1 MENLFKLENRRENPS
16 LFVNA
21 LLRRIV
27 SDKMLFCT
35 WKLFDIVFVSFQP
48 PLLGYGCLK
57 MVNRTKAERLPLW
70 DLT

>member
-1 MENLFKLENRRENPS
+1 MGTLFKLKNRRENSS
-16 LFVNA
+16 LFVYA
-21 LLRRIV
+21 LQRRIV
-27 SDKMLFCT
+27 SDEMLFFP

-57 MVNRTKAERLPLW
+57 MVNRTRAERLLSW